1 MNIMFFRFSLS
12 FLLLP
17 AVVGLIQFTQEP
29 SSMIARLSESIWW
42 HCTARLVGSNTAL
55 SYSWFKGDQPIII
68 NSNTELFQNGT
79 FHIREVR
86 RVDSGSYHCR
96 AQGGGEIA
104 YSESSTL
111 SIAELAASFSIN
123 PQSMSINLGS
133 PMSLLCA
140 IESNPQATIT
150 WLMDGSP
157 YQGSGVTI
165 ATNVVDME
173 TQSTLNVAVVE
184 HRHSGQYTCT
194 ASNPLLAGEMRLS
207 DSATLTLIGR
217 PGFMTSPSPQ
227 VALVGSS
234 VTFQCTTSGSPA
246 ATIVWQNENE
256 ETISNSQRVLVS
268 TNSLRITD
276 VRLSDGGYYTC
287 KAFNEYGENKAS
299 ALLTVTDSFVPVAFT
314 RTPVDQTVVVGG
326 RVTFAC
332 EATGTPEPTLTW
344 TKENGDLSIVSLRT
358 DEPAPGWLRISNVEV
373 SDSGLFMCTASNGL
387 STSSTSVQ
395 LTVQE
400 GPYFLSEPVAIT
412 VREDEFAMLDCTAGG
427 VPEPEISWT
436 TPISS
441 LGTLQ
446 TPSNPSSMIE
456 VAGNGSLTISSVSRE
471 HAGRYTCSAR
481 NAIGSIHSDVTI
493 TVHARPVI
501 TIAPQD
507 MTAVEGDTV
516 MLTCRAS
523 ATPPVIEVKWM
534 YQSEQLF
541 TNLKYE
547 VFGNGNLRINNI
559 EKPQEGRYSCQA
571 ENDVGSSEAASSY
584 VTVQVPPEVEVFPV
598 EVTLDLGSNVVLHCS
613 ASGDPTPTLEWEKDD
628 KELVLTDNVKILTN
642 FSLEIRNFRREN
654 AGSYQCMARN
664 DAGNAQGT
672 AVVMAT
678 DIPEFTS
685 PNDNITANQSQP
697 AVLPC
702 RAAARET
709 PAISWYLSDG
719 SGVRGEEIGLGENV
733 PIVRG
738 FQSTV
743 TDEGDLSF
751 SVVSRDD
758 EGWFICEA
766 VNSIGSV
773 EMTVY
778 LTVNYPPSITTSTW
792 QITGEGLSLRA
803 ILKCDTDGEP
813 FPSVSWYFPSG
824 ELVEP
829 MDDKYYLDVVGV
841 SSYFVIYT
849 PEVAL
854 HDGDFRCKA
863 ENILGSVESFL
874 TVTIEGIPVIVE
886 VSAVPATSTVTLRC
900 LSKGAPSPLIV
911 WYAND
916 VAANNVP
923 NHSVQRD
930 GGLVVRGLDVAER
943 GRYRCFLQNKY
954 GSVSAFLQAPG
965 SPFTPEVN
973 SLTSKTIDI
982 FWLAPESTSNLTV
995 SSYLIEYI
1003 QFAGN
1008 GTTLTAGTTEKTSRT
1023 IQDLAPYTGYQFR
1036 VSARNGLG
1044 VSQFSDFSPVIFTAE
1059 DVPDAVENLETRV
1072 IGNSILISWAEPQNV
1087 NGNAVN
1093 IVYEIQ
1099 YGRINDSFA
1108 DHVTL
1113 SKAYNDDMAEL
1124 LADLQPSVLYRIAL
1138 RVVNTKLKLEST
1150 DTITEVKTGY
1160 PVPVV
1165 VLQDVQVLPAGSDS
1179 ILVMWRAISPP
1190 DFLRYILSFRDST
1203 AGGDFVEIFVYNPA
1217 DQYLIRSLNPANEY
1231 EVKMSYETESGI
1243 APYTSVVT
1251 VNTEKVSID
1260 ASIQPQRRSLS
1271 VGVIIGVVFGG
1282 LLLVVLVLLF
1292 LVLFRRWKQPKDQ
1305 FTPSPGFDP
1314 DSLWINRRGSEKKGT
1329 YEVAIVNENYDPGD
1343 TLMSND
1349 SAYDLAKTEVTE
1361 ARAGSHLMSEG
1372 IKSEKK
1378 KKKKKK
1384 RNDDLIYKDPM
1395 NPDVVLVKKAVLGED
1410 SDPPRPVRRKDII
1423 SDHQQDDETPNT
1435 TLDLTDPD
1443 STKDSTLDG
1452 DFPIYPNADTSIILA
1467 GDVVVVK
1474 DNTKQEKVNKKARQK
1489 KKRQE
1494 KQEQKE
1500 RDRDFDI
1507 GYRHKISVTDMFN
1520 LPGRFSRRRKSSL
1533 DEIPYPEED
1542 VAGPSRAKHGESAV
1556 LY

>member
-1 MNIMFFRFSLS
+1 MRRPSLI
-12 FLLLP
+12 P
-17 AVVGLIQFTQEP
+17 REY
-29 SSMIARLSESIWW
+29 
-42 HCTARLVGSNTAL
+42 
-55 SYSWFKGDQPIII
+55 SYRQ
-68 NSNTELFQNGT
+68 
-79 FHIREVR
+79 IR
-86 RVDSGSYHCR
+86 
-96 AQGGGEIA
+96 
-104 YSESSTL
+104 
-111 SIAELAASFSIN
+111 
-123 PQSMSINLGS
+123 
-133 PMSLLCA
+133 
-140 IESNPQATIT
+140 
-150 WLMDGSP
+150 
-157 YQGSGVTI
+157 
-165 ATNVVDME
+165 
-173 TQSTLNVAVVE
+173 
-184 HRHSGQYTCT
+184 YTH
-194 ASNPLLAGEMRLS
+194 
-207 DSATLTLIGR
+207 DH
-217 PGFMTSPSPQ
+217 
-227 VALVGSS
+227 
-234 VTFQCTTSGSPA
+234 
-246 ATIVWQNENE
+246 
-256 ETISNSQRVLVS
+256 
-268 TNSLRITD
+268 D

-373 SDSGLFMCTASNGL
+373 SDSGIFMCTASNGL

-456 VAGNGSLTISSVSRE
+456 VAGNGSLTISSVRRE

-501 TIAPQD
+501 TVAPQD
-507 MTAVEGDTV
+507 MTVVEGNTV

-523 ATPPVIEVKWM
+523 ATPPVIEVKWI

-628 KELVLTDNVKILTN
+628 KEFVLTDNVKILTN

-664 DAGNAQGT
+664 EAGSTQGT

-709 PAISWYLSDG
+709 PAVSWYLSDG

-733 PIVRG
+733 PSVRG

-751 SVVSRDD
+751 SLVSRDD

-766 VNSIGSV
+766 VNSIGSI

-792 QITGEGLSLRA
+792 QITGEGLTLRA
-803 ILKCDTDGEP
+803 ILKCDTDG
-813 FPSVSWYFPSG
+813 
-824 ELVEP
+824 
-829 MDDKYYLDVVGV
+829 
-841 SSYFVIYT
+841 
-849 PEVAL
+849 
-854 HDGDFRCKA
+854 
-863 ENILGSVESFL
+863 
-874 TVTIEGIPVIVE
+874 IPVIVE
-886 VSAVPATSTVTLRC
+886 VSALPATSTVTLRC

-965 SPFTPEVN
+965 SPSTPEVN

-1023 IQDLAPYTGYQFR
+1023 IRTWSHIQDTNSG

-1059 DVPDAVENLETRV
+1059 
-1072 IGNSILISWAEPQNV
+1072 GEPQNV
-1087 NGNAVN
+1087 NGNTVN
-1093 IVYEIQ
+1093 IVYEIR

-1165 VLQDVQVLPAGSDS
+1165 VLQDVQVLPGGSDS
-1179 ILVMWRAISPP
+1179 ILVIWRAISPP

-1203 AGGDFVEIFVYNPA
+1203 AGGDFIEIFVYNPA

-1231 EVKMSYETESGI
+1231 EVKISYETESGI

-1251 VNTEKVSID
+1251 VNTEKVSTD

-1282 LLLVVLVLLF
+1282 LLLVVLVLLS

-1314 DSLWINRRGSEKKGT
+1314 DSLWINRRFSYGETISLNSTVDDSGSEKKGT

-1378 KKKKKK
+1378 KKKQKK
-1384 RNDDLIYKDPM
+1384 RNDDLIYKDPL

-1410 SDPPRPVRRKDII
+1410 SDPPRPVRRRDII

-1467 GDVVVVK
+1467 GDVVVK